1 MLRSKPNWRCLQGG
15 LLADM
20 QNHLLGLTA
29 TSKRVFLRLL
39 MLSCVSIGLVMPS
52 FYAAAQDQQADLQ
65 NIQSLIEQT
74 KEQLEE
80 KLEDSERLQQE
91 LKLAE
96 LQIAQAATVLN
107 QTDRALSE
115 TRSEIANLEKERAT
129 TEDKINEQQSY
140 LSNQIRSAFMAGNYD
155 FAKMVFNQDEAG
167 KFERILT
174 YYQYLNNARLDQI
187 TEFRSLIR
195 TFENLQKQL
204 NDKENEQIVLI
215 AQQRTQ
221 ADDLRSRQ
229 QARLVTLKNLDAQ
242 IKTDQAR
249 VAQLSQQEQS
259 LMQAIEQAEI
269 NARRAA
275 SRNTQAAVAMTGLTA
290 LKGKLLVPTSGKI
303 DRLFGKRRQGQVRW
317 KGIVINS
324 PTGTPVN
331 SVADGK
337 VLYADWLKGFGLVT
351 IVDHGE
357 GYMSVYGRN
366 QALLKNVGDSVI
378 AGDTISLVGNS
389 GGQAQP
395 GLYFEIRHKGKA
407 LNPSQWFGRG

>member
-1 MLRSKPNWRCLQGG
+1 MLAV
-15 LLADM
+15 LAFS
-20 QNHLLGLTA
+20 A
-29 TSKRVFLRLL
+29 
-39 MLSCVSIGLVMPS
+39 
-52 FYAAAQDQQADLQ
+52 YAQDQQVGQQADLQ
-65 NIQSLIEQT
+65 NIQSLIERT
-74 KEQLEE
+74 KKQLED

-96 LQIAQAATVLN
+96 LQIAEAATVLN
-107 QTDRALSE
+107 QTDRALSA
-115 TRSEIANLEKERAT
+115 TRKEIDNLESEQVQTQK
-129 TEDKINEQQSY
+129 KINEQQTY

-155 FAKMVFNQDEAG
+155 FAKMIFNQDEAD

-174 YYQYLNNARLDQI
+174 YYQYLNNARLEQI
-187 TEFRSLIR
+187 TQFRALIATLESL
-195 TFENLQKQL
+195 QSQL
-204 NDKENEQIVLI
+204 NEKEKQQILLI

-221 ADDLRSRQ
+221 SQTLRKRQ
-229 QARLVTLKNLDAQ
+229 QSRLVTLKNLDAQ
-242 IKTDQAR
+242 IKSDQAR

-269 NARRAA
+269 NARRQA
-275 SRNTQAAVAMTGLTA
+275 SRDAQAAVDMAGLSKI
-290 LKGKLLVPTSGKI
+290 KGKLLIPTSGSI
-303 DRLFGKRRQGQVRW
+303 DPLFGKRRQGQVRW

-331 SVADGK
+331 SVADGR

-351 IVDHGE
+351 IVDHGD

-366 QALLKNVGDSVI
+366 QALLKNVGDTVI

-395 GLYFEIRHKGKA
+395 GLYFEIRYKGKA
-407 LNPSQWFGRG
+407 LDPSQWLRRG

>member
-1 MLRSKPNWRCLQGG
+1 MLR
-15 LLADM
+15 LA
-20 QNHLLGLTA
+20 NCVRASLKAFCKFSLLGLSILFGC
-29 TSKRVFLRLL
+29 TSVSVF
-39 MLSCVSIGLVMPS
+39 G
-52 FYAAAQDQQADLQ
+52 QDQQADLQ
-65 NIQSLIEQT
+65 NIQSLIERT
-74 KEQLEE
+74 KAQLDD

-96 LQIAQAATVLN
+96 LQIAEAATVLN
-107 QTDRALSE
+107 QTDKALNT
-115 TRSEIANLEKERAT
+115 TRKEIINLGTEKKL
-129 TEDKINEQQSY
+129 TESKINNQQAF

-174 YYQYLNNARLDQI
+174 YYQYLNAARLDQI
-187 TEFRSLIR
+187 TQFRSLIA
-195 TFENLQKQL
+195 TLENVESELTE
-204 NDKENEQIVLI
+204 KENEQIMLV
-215 AQQRTQ
+215 AQQREQ
-221 ADDLRSRQ
+221 AESLRQRQ
-229 QARLVTLKNLDAQ
+229 VGRQRTLQALDAE

-249 VAQLSQQEQS
+249 VAQLSQQERS

-269 NARRAA
+269 AARRAA
-275 SRNTQAAVAMTGLTA
+275 SQNSQSAIEMAGLTK
-290 LKGKLLVPTSGKI
+290 LKGNLLLPTSGNI
-303 DRLFGKRRQGQVRW
+303 NRLFGKRRQGQVRW
-317 KGIVINS
+317 QGIIINS
-324 PTGTPVN
+324 PSGTPVN

-407 LNPSQWFGRG
+407 LNPSQWLGRS

>member
-1 MLRSKPNWRCLQGG
+1 MLAV
-15 LLADM
+15 LAFS
-20 QNHLLGLTA
+20 A
-29 TSKRVFLRLL
+29 
-39 MLSCVSIGLVMPS
+39 
-52 FYAAAQDQQADLQ
+52 YAQDQQVGQQADLQ
-65 NIQSLIEQT
+65 NIQSLIERT
-74 KEQLEE
+74 KKQLED

-96 LQIAQAATVLN
+96 LQIAEAATVLN
-107 QTDRALSE
+107 QTDRALSA
-115 TRSEIANLEKERAT
+115 TRKEIDSLESEQVQTQK
-129 TEDKINEQQSY
+129 KINEQQTY

-155 FAKMVFNQDEAG
+155 FAKMIFNQDEAD

-174 YYQYLNNARLDQI
+174 YYQYLNNARLEQI
-187 TEFRSLIR
+187 TQFRALIATLESL
-195 TFENLQKQL
+195 QSQL
-204 NDKENEQIVLI
+204 NEKEKQQILLI

-221 ADDLRSRQ
+221 SQTLRKRQ
-229 QARLVTLKNLDAQ
+229 QSRLVTLKNLDAQ
-242 IKTDQAR
+242 IKSDQAR

-269 NARRAA
+269 NARRQA
-275 SRNTQAAVAMTGLTA
+275 SRDAQAAVDMAGLSKI
-290 LKGKLLVPTSGKI
+290 KGKLLIPTSGSI
-303 DRLFGKRRQGQVRW
+303 DPLFGKRRQGQVRW

-331 SVADGK
+331 SVADGR

-351 IVDHGE
+351 IVDHGD

-366 QALLKNVGDSVI
+366 QALLKNVGDTVI

-395 GLYFEIRHKGKA
+395 GLYFEIRYKGKA
-407 LNPSQWFGRG
+407 LDPSQWLRRG